1 MIKYNVVDLGTC
13 LFQFSTAVK
22 DTMTKATY
30 RRSLLGAHSF
40 RVHVCHGT
48 ECGRKQTGMV
58 LKHYL
63 RAYTLMHKHESDRA
77 NWQ

>member
-40 RVHVCHGT
+40 RVHEADGHGA
-48 ECGRKQTGMV
+48 EALPESLHLDAQT
-58 LKHYL
+58 
-63 RAYTLMHKHESDRA
+63 
-77 NWQ
+77 